1 MTVIEK
7 ELTRPGPFSANGR
20 KGSRPTAIAES
31 RGISKRF
38 GDRDVVQDV
47 SFSVNEGEVLGVVG
61 PNGAGKTTTMR
72 MLLDI
77 IHPDQGDVLLFGEQF
92 NHLHRAMLGYLPE
105 ERGLYRD
112 LRVEETLEYL
122 GALKGMRRSEARSR
136 SGELLER
143 LGMTQHRDKKV
154 QELSKGMGQLIQLAA
169 TFLHRPRLLVLDEP
183 FSGLDPVNLRLVKEV
198 LVEQQKEGVAIMLST
213 HQMNE
218 VEELCS
224 RVLMINAGRVVLYGD
239 LAEIREGFGGRSI
252 IVEGASLPA
261 GLPGVERVNDHGHY
275 RELVMSKGTESMTVF
290 QALAEAGVDVKR
302 FEVAGLPLEDIFI
315 QVVKG
320 TQR

>member
-1 MTVIEK
+1 MMVIEK
-7 ELTRPGPFSANGR
+7 ELIRPGPAGTNRREGA
-20 KGSRPTAIAES
+20 RPMAIVES
-31 RGISKRF
+31 RGIWKRF
-38 GDRDVVQDV
+38 GDHDVVQDV
-47 SFSVNEGEVLGVVG
+47 SFSVEAGEVLGVVG

-77 IHPDQGDVLLFGEQF
+77 IQPDQGDILLFGEPF
-92 NHLHRAMLGYLPE
+92 SHLHRSMLGYLPE

-112 LRVEETLEYL
+112 LRVGETLEYL
-122 GALKGMRRSEARSR
+122 GTLKGMRRSEARSR
-136 SGELLER
+136 SEEILDR
-143 LGMTQHRDKKV
+143 LGMSEHRDKKV
-154 QELSKGMGQLIQLAA
+154 KELSKGMGQLIQLAA

-183 FSGLDPVNLRLVKEV
+183 FSGLDPLNLRLVKEV
-198 LVEQQKEGVAIMLST
+198 LAEQQKEGVAIMLST

-239 LAEIREGFGGRSI
+239 LAEVREGFGGRSI
-252 IVEGASLPA
+252 IVESTSMPH
-261 GLPGVERVNDHGHY
+261 GLPGVDKVNDHGHY
-275 RELVMSKGTESMTVF
+275 RELVMSDGTESTTVF

-302 FEVAGLPLEDIFI
+302 FEVGGLPLEDIFI

-320 TQR
+320 TQQ

>member
-1 MTVIEK
+1 MILAEK
-7 ELTRPGPFSANGR
+7 ALIRQGPVGTNGR
-20 KGSRPTAIAES
+20 KATRPVRMAES
-31 RGISKRF
+31 RGIWKRF

-47 SFSVNEGEVLGVVG
+47 SFSVEAGEVLGVVG
-61 PNGAGKTTTMR
+61 PNGAGKTTMMR

-77 IHPDQGDVLLFGEQF
+77 IQPDQGDVLLFGEPF
-92 NHLHRAMLGYLPE
+92 DHAHRAMLGYLPE

-112 LRVEETLEYL
+112 LRVRETLEYL

-136 SGELLER
+136 SEELLER
-143 LGMTQHRDKKV
+143 LGMTEHRDKKIK
-154 QELSKGMGQLIQLAA
+154 ELSKGLGQLIQLAA

-198 LVEQQKEGVAIMLST
+198 LAEQQEQGVAIMLST

-224 RVLMINAGRVVLYGD
+224 RVLMINAGRVVLYGN
-239 LAEIREGFGGRSI
+239 LAELREGFGGRSI
-252 IVEGASLPA
+252 IVESTSLPD
-261 GLPGVERVNDHGHY
+261 GLPGVDKVNDYGHY
-275 RELVMSKGTESMTVF
+275 RELVMSEGTESKTVF
-290 QALAEAGVDVKR
+290 QALAEAGVDVQR

-315 QVVKG
+315 RVVKG
-320 TQR
+320 AQQ

>member
-1 MTVIEK
+1 MMEIDN
-7 ELTRPGPFSANGR
+7 ELIKPGPFSANGR
-20 KGSRPTAIAES
+20 EGMRPMPIVES
-31 RGISKRF
+31 RGIWKRF

-47 SFSVNEGEVLGVVG
+47 SFSAEAGEVLGVVG

-77 IHPDQGDVLLFGEQF
+77 IRPDQGDILIFGEPF
-92 NHLHRAMLGYLPE
+92 NHAHRAMLGYLPE

-112 LRVEETLEYL
+112 LRVGETLEYF
-122 GALKGMRRSEARSR
+122 GALKGMRRSEANGRSE
-136 SGELLER
+136 ELLER
-143 LGMTQHRDKKV
+143 LGMTEHRDKKV
-154 QELSKGMGQLIQLAA
+154 KELSKGMGQLVQLAA

-198 LVEQQKEGVAIMLST
+198 LAEQQKEGVAIMLST

-239 LAEIREGFGGRSI
+239 LEEVRESFGGRSI
-252 IVEGASLPA
+252 IVESTSLPD
-261 GLPGVERVNDHGHY
+261 GLPGVDTISDHGHY
-275 RELVMSKGTESMTVF
+275 RELVMSEGTESRTVF

-320 TQR
+320 AQA

>member
-1 MTVIEK
+1 MMVIEK
-7 ELTRPGPFSANGR
+7 ELIRPGPFSANGR
-20 KGSRPTAIAES
+20 EGTRPMPIAES
-31 RGISKRF
+31 RGIWKRF

-47 SFSVNEGEVLGVVG
+47 SFSVDAGEVLGVVG

-77 IHPDQGDVLLFGEQF
+77 IRPDQGDVLIFGEPF
-92 NHLHRAMLGYLPE
+92 DHAHRAMLGYLPE

-112 LRVEETLEYL
+112 LRVGETLEYL
-122 GALKGMRRSEARSR
+122 GALKGMRRSDARSR
-136 SGELLER
+136 SVELLDR
-143 LGMTQHRDKKV
+143 LGMAEHRDKKV
-154 QELSKGMGQLIQLAA
+154 QELSKGMAQLIQLAA

-198 LVEQQKEGVAIMLST
+198 LVEQQKEGVAVMLST
-213 HQMNE
+213 HQMSE

-239 LAEIREGFGGRSI
+239 LEEVRESFGGRSI
-252 IVEGASLPA
+252 VVESTSLPDV
-261 GLPGVERVNDHGHY
+261 LPGVDTVNNHGHY
-275 RELVMSKGTESMTVF
+275 RELVMSEGAESRTVF

-320 TQR
+320 TQA

>member
-1 MTVIEK
+1 MILAEK
-7 ELTRPGPFSANGR
+7 ALIRQGPLGTNGR
-20 KGSRPTAIAES
+20 KATRPVRMAES
-31 RGISKRF
+31 RGIWKRF

-47 SFSVNEGEVLGVVG
+47 SFSVEAGEVLGVVG
-61 PNGAGKTTTMR
+61 PNGAGKTTMMR

-77 IHPDQGDVLLFGEQF
+77 IQPDQGDVLLFGEPF
-92 NHLHRAMLGYLPE
+92 DHAHRAMLGYLPE

-112 LRVEETLEYL
+112 LRVRETLEYL

-136 SGELLER
+136 SEELLER
-143 LGMTQHRDKKV
+143 LGMTEHRDKKIK
-154 QELSKGMGQLIQLAA
+154 ELSKGLGQLIQLAA

-198 LVEQQKEGVAIMLST
+198 LAEQQEQGVAIMLST

-224 RVLMINAGRVVLYGD
+224 RVLMINAGRVVLYGN
-239 LAEIREGFGGRSI
+239 LAELLEGFGGRSI
-252 IVEGASLPA
+252 IVESTSLPD
-261 GLPGVERVNDHGHY
+261 GLPGVDKVNDYGHY
-275 RELVMSKGTESMTVF
+275 RELVMSEGTESKTVF
-290 QALAEAGVDVKR
+290 QALAEAGVDVQR

-315 QVVKG
+315 RVVKG
-320 TQR
+320 AQQ

>member
-1 MTVIEK
+1 MMVHEK
-7 ELTRPGPFSANGR
+7 ELIRPGPVSANGR
-20 KGSRPTAIAES
+20 EAMRPMPIVEA
-31 RGISKRF
+31 RGIWKRF

-47 SFSVNEGEVLGVVG
+47 SFSVEAGEVLGVVG
-61 PNGAGKTTTMR
+61 PTGAGKTTTMR

-77 IHPDQGDVLLFGEQF
+77 IQPDRGDVLLFGEPF
-92 NHLHRAMLGYLPE
+92 GHAHRAMLGYMPE

-112 LRVEETLEYL
+112 LRVRETLEYL
-122 GALKGMRRSEARSR
+122 GTLKGLSRSEARSR
-136 SGELLER
+136 SEELLER
-143 LGMTQHRDKKV
+143 LGMTEHRDKKV
-154 QELSKGMGQLIQLAA
+154 KELSKGLGQLIQLAA
-169 TFLHRPRLLVLDEP
+169 TLLHRPRLLVLDEP

-198 LVEQQKEGVAIMLST
+198 LAEQQEQGVAIMLST

-224 RVLMINAGRVVLYGD
+224 RVLMINNGRVVLYGD
-239 LAEIREGFGGRSI
+239 LEEMREGFGGRSI
-252 IVEGASLPA
+252 IVEISSLPD
-261 GLPGVERVNDHGHY
+261 GLPGVDTVSDHGHY
-275 RELVMSKGTESMTVF
+275 RELAMSEGTESRTVF

-320 TQR
+320 TQQ